1 MSAVTRIDAG
11 ESPEAVA
18 QGIGI
23 SRRQICRW
31 LLAYHYGGLD
41 ELKAKPI
48 AGAPPKL
55 GPKQVAKLLRMI
67 QSKSPLQCQFEF
79 ALWTLSMIRELIRRK
94 FAVSLSEVSV
104 GRLMK
109 RLGYSP
115 QRPLYRAWQ
124 QDPALV
130 AQWRTEQYPKIVAR
144 AKREG
149 ALVFFADESGIR
161 SDHHAGTTWAPV
173 GQTPVV
179 KATGARFGFNMLSAV
194 NARGHFRFMTVEGSV
209 NGRVFKQFLQRLIA
223 GQTQKIFLIV
233 GGHPS
238 HKARLVKLFVEEHAD
253 RIELFLLPPVLT

>member
-23 SRRQICRW
+23 SWRQIYRW

-41 ELKAKPI
+41 ALKAKPI

-79 ALWTLSMIRELIRRK
+79 AVWTLSMIRELIRRE

-109 RLGYSP
+109 RKRPLITPSP
-115 QRPLYRAWQ
+115 QRFT
-124 QDPALV
+124 PAVLSRPV
-130 AQWRTEQYPKIVAR
+130 ASYAVAGWRCR
-144 AKREG
+144 C
-149 ALVFFADESGIR
+149 S
-161 SDHHAGTTWAPV
+161 W
-173 GQTPVV
+173 
-179 KATGARFGFNMLSAV
+179 
-194 NARGHFRFMTVEGSV
+194 
-209 NGRVFKQFLQRLIA
+209 
-223 GQTQKIFLIV
+223 
-233 GGHPS
+233 
-238 HKARLVKLFVEEHAD
+238 
-253 RIELFLLPPVLT
+253 